1 MKNKKKTEDLRKMN
15 TADLI
20 RERDGV
26 KVKMIEKAAA
36 LAESGQ
42 KNSTEIR
49 QIRRNIARLET
60 LIFEKLDETVNEK
73 RTENE

>member
-1 MKNKKKTEDLRKMN
+1 MKNKIKTEDLRKMK
-15 TADLI
+15 TTELV
-20 RERDGV
+20 RERDEMRI
-26 KVKMIEKAAA
+26 KMIEKAAS

-49 QIRRNIARLET
+49 LIRRNIARLET
-60 LIFEKLDETVNEK
+60 LLFEKLDKTVNEK